1 VMQAAENI
9 SQVTSFPGLALS
21 TSLECAAVACL
32 AACCHSGGCSDQ
44 PGQLDEIVGSHCQRE
59 LEVELLNTTQH
70 WPRQSADGLAPPE
83 WLLNPLALL
92 LADLVPTMADSA
104 TIDGGEAIGRVL
116 RYVRCNIEVPHVGHE
131 VSRIKALVGTHG
143 DALGAR
149 RIAHDHV
156 FRGFAL
162 DHTRHLSQFRLDDEA
177 VAVLR
182 HDVARISEL
191 CLLTLALL
199 GEFGLGVRGG
209 AVRLIAALLAVK
221 SSRAARTWLTMQ
233 RISRSG
239 WLSGTLCSRST

>member
-1 VMQAAENI
+1 LDAIVSVNLKSSLLTPRGMGRANPPMVLPHPNG
-9 SQVTSFPGLALS
+9 SSTRLRFRWLTSYPQ
-21 TSLECAAVACL
+21 T
-32 AACCHSGGCSDQ
+32 
-44 PGQLDEIVGSHCQRE
+44 
-59 LEVELLNTTQH
+59 
-70 WPRQSADGLAPPE
+70 
-83 WLLNPLALL
+83 
-92 LADLVPTMADSA
+92 DSA
-104 TIDGGEAIGRVL
+104 TIDGREAIGHVL
-116 RYVRCNIEVPHVGHE
+116 RHVRCNIEVPHVGHE
-131 VSRIKALVGTHG
+131 VSRIEAFVGTHG

-199 GEFGLGVRGG
+199 GEFGLGVRGR

-221 SSRAARTWLTMQ
+221 MALAVAPRRWRVTQTVLRHKALHRCPSLNLRAIDGKVGVRKQGSHLPMSEKHGQ
-233 RISRSG
+233 
-239 WLSGTLCSRST
+239 

>member
-1 VMQAAENI
+1 
-9 SQVTSFPGLALS
+9 
-21 TSLECAAVACL
+21 
-32 AACCHSGGCSDQ
+32 
-44 PGQLDEIVGSHCQRE
+44 IVGSHCQRE

-92 LADLVPTMADSA
+92 LADLVSTVADSA
-104 TIDGGEAIGRVL
+104 TIDGGGAIGRVL
-116 RYVRCNIEVPHVGHE
+116 RYVPCNIEVPHVGHE
-131 VSRIKALVGTHG
+131 VSRIEALVGTHG

-182 HDVARISEL
+182 HDVARISEI

-199 GEFGLGVRGG
+199 GEFGFGVRGG
-209 AVRLIAALLAVK
+209 AVRLIASLLA
-221 SSRAARTWLTMQ
+221 
-233 RISRSG
+233 
-239 WLSGTLCSRST
+239 